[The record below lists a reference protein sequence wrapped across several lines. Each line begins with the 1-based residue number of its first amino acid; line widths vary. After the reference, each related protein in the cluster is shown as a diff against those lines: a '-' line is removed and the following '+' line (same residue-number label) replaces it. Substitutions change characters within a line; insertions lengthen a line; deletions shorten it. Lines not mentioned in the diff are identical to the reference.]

1 MSRRP
6 IHFLFIQNFIS
17 QILVLNVLKKCRANS
32 IAAFIF
38 CKNENLCTLILVIKR
53 PLILM
58 VIEESILE

>member
-17 QILVLNVLKKCRANS
+17 QILVLKKCRANS

-38 CKNENLCTLILVIKR
+38 CKMKIFAH
-53 PLILM
+53 
-58 VIEESILE
+58 